1 MGLRSPSA
9 QAAGPVVEVP
19 GSIDDT
25 GERDVTVELNA
36 LFGSAAPG
44 TTIRFPEG
52 GRYRVEGIVLIEA
65 RANLTVEGN
74 GASLVAKTDGRGLPA
89 PFRNYGSHWPRM
101 REHVEIRRSSEI
113 TIKDLTVVGPNPSG
127 RYVPELEAQAGFVIR
142 SSRGVTLDGVA
153 VRDTYGD
160 GVYIVG
166 QSFDIVITDCTLDH
180 NGRQGVAVVA
190 GQTIEITKCTISDT
204 GRSSIDLEPARG
216 QVRDVHITD
225 NQVRNPTNFLLAAV
239 GAGAGVQDV
248 WLERN
253 RVSGGKG
260 VSVYVGTERSM
271 RTEMHIIDNVGTG
284 VSAGYEGT
292 LLRFERFDGI
302 EVRGNRQRVAS
313 GVTPIR
319 LIDSCND
326 TVTGNDFGSA
336 GSDIRREGDCA
347 TPLPVGRRN
356 PAATTNPVPNAGA
369 RRPLGSTPRRTTTTS
384 SVPAASAPAVD
395 GDSDDDLADRDRPRG
410 RSAGG
415 SRCDVRLPA
424 GASGASS
431 VVGVVARRGLVGLV
445 EDPSEAVDQP
455 LVVGGDRDGPGPAHA
470 ECLDECD
477 RVARHGHRAGSGCN
491 RSDRDGGADLD
502 DECRV
507 RPSGLNGDDAGTP
520 VVGTRREG
528 RAQRG
533 RVDQAGTEFLVV
545 TGRLDAERE
554 EDVALVNPRVPQ
566 RVKGH
571 GAQRDVTRRRLAQGG
586 PQAIADGPGGGGQR
600 RVALDELRHGL
611 GRGGLRRVV
620 DHLGG

>member
-1 MGLRSPSA
+1 MLAFLGGLVGLVGLVDPRAPAA

-19 GSIDDT
+19 GSVDAT
-25 GERDVTVELNA
+25 GERDVTVELNT

-44 TTIRFPEG
+44 TTIRFPKG

-89 PFRNYGSHWPRM
+89 PFRNYGNHWPRM

-127 RYVPELEAQAGFVIR
+127 RYVPELEAQAGFVIS

-166 QSFDIVITDCTLDH
+166 QSSDVTITDCTLDH

-190 GQTIEITKCTISDT
+190 GQTIKITKCTISDT

-271 RTEMHIIDNVGTG
+271 RTGMHIIDNVGTG
-284 VSAGYEGT
+284 VSTGYEGT

-326 TVTGNDFGSA
+326 TVTANDFGSA

-356 PAATTNPVPNAGA
+356 PAAAPNPVPNAGA

-384 SVPAASAPAVD
+384 SVPAASVPVVD
-395 GDSDDDLADRDRPRG
+395 GDSEDDLAIVI
-410 RSAGG
+410 A
-415 SRCDVRLPA
+415 
-424 GASGASS
+424 
-431 VVGVVARRGLVGLV
+431 
-445 EDPSEAVDQP
+445 
-455 LVVGGDRDGPGPAHA
+455 LVVGLLASVGATLSFQQVRRTGSSGSSGSSGPSPDGD
-470 ECLDECD
+470 
-477 RVARHGHRAGSGCN
+477 
-491 RSDRDGGADLD
+491 
-502 DECRV
+502 
-507 RPSGLNGDDAGTP
+507 
-520 VVGTRREG
+520 
-528 RAQRG
+528 
-533 RVDQAGTEFLVV
+533 
-545 TGRLDAERE
+545 
-554 EDVALVNPRVPQ
+554 
-566 RVKGH
+566 
-571 GAQRDVTRRRLAQGG
+571 
-586 PQAIADGPGGGGQR
+586 
-600 RVALDELRHGL
+600 
-611 GRGGLRRVV
+611 
-620 DHLGG
+620 